1 MKYLSLNVVNVC
13 YDTFIT
19 KKDNNEMCNNVA
31 NMNNNNNKNSFIIN
45 VNNACNENQS
55 ISTTT
60 YKFNVITDNNIK
72 NENNDNESN
81 IILSKIHY
89 IHTNY
94 LNFIMNTIINTNPQY
109 KVLTISNNEHYLEE
123 MFTSFSNVDTI
134 INNINSIT
142 MYPLYNTNNNIST
155 I

>member
-1 MKYLSLNVVNVC
+1 MC

-19 KKDNNEMCNNVA
+19 KKDNNEICNNVA

-60 YKFNVITDNNIK
+60 YKFNVITDKNIK
-72 NENNDNESN
+72 NENNDNDESN

>member
-1 MKYLSLNVVNVC
+1 MNVC

-19 KKDNNEMCNNVA
+19 KKDNNEICNNVA

-60 YKFNVITDNNIK
+60 YKFNVITDKNIK
-72 NENNDNESN
+72 NENNDNDESN

>member
-1 MKYLSLNVVNVC
+1 MNVC

-19 KKDNNEMCNNVA
+19 KKDNNEICNNVA

-60 YKFNVITDNNIK
+60 YKFNVITDKNIK
-72 NENNDNESN
+72 NENNDNDESN

-94 LNFIMNTIINTNPQY
+94 LNFIMNTLQFQITNII
-109 KVLTISNNEHYLEE
+109 
-123 MFTSFSNVDTI
+123 
-134 INNINSIT
+134 
-142 MYPLYNTNNNIST
+142 
-155 I
+155 

>member
-1 MKYLSLNVVNVC
+1 MNVC

-19 KKDNNEMCNNVA
+19 KKDNNEICNNVA

-60 YKFNVITDNNIK
+60 YKFNVITDKNIK
-72 NENNDNESN
+72 NENNDNDESN
-81 IILSKIHY
+81 IILSKINY